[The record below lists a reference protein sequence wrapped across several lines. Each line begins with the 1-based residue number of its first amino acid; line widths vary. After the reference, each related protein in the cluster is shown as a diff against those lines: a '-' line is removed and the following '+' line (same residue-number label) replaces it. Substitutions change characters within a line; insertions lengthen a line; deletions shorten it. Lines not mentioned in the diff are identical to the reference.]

1 MGIDELIANAE
12 QLPLAEQL
20 QLVTHLLEKIRQS
33 HTPPTPSQHRW
44 SEICGIAPYP
54 LMGEDAQAWIS
65 RTRSETDTS
74 LSSWF
79 NLASTT
85 VF

>member
-33 HTPPTPSQHRW
+33 YISPTPSHHRW
-44 SEICGIAPYP
+44 SEICGIAPSP
-54 LMGEDAQAWIS
+54 IMGEDAQAWIS
-65 RTRSETDTS
+65 RTRSETDTHREHTLNDCS
-74 LSSWF
+74 
-79 NLASTT
+79 
-85 VF
+85 